1 MPLRADGP
9 SRFGLRGW
17 SIEPVVGALLVLFT
31 FSAFWGRL
39 TWSHVALIAIMLC
52 ATIILPRKHG
62 IASLIALAHIVG
74 WLALPL
80 PWTLMNL
87 GTSLFV
93 YNWMYHRRRG
103 RWWLAVADPVLQ
115 TAMWTMRHSWDDWAA
130 NFLGFSG
137 VTAFAAVAGQLA
149 CRRREAQDQAMRQG
163 EKALRSTRLLMAS
176 ELHDSVA
183 QTQALL
189 VMHLEELAD
198 DPHLSEDLTPQVIE
212 ALELSRAAARELRE
226 AMAALRNVDQ
236 DFRFLGRPGGHSLAQ
251 QWDQVQEAL
260 TDSGFNPQTRFDIG
274 DLTLSP
280 ELEHTI
286 SRTLGEL
293 VANLVWHGAPGE
305 CIVEVLEDQGS
316 IVIRTQNEI
325 GSDSPAKSGGDGL
338 VGMSQRVTMLGGT
351 CSFGPHGSLWRAT
364 VTIPL
369 PRTDAVKA

>member
-52 ATIILPRKHG
+52 ATIILPLKHG

-286 SRTLGEL
+286 SRILGEL

-305 CIVEVLEDQGS
+305 CIVEVLKDQ
-316 IVIRTQNEI
+316 
-325 GSDSPAKSGGDGL
+325 
-338 VGMSQRVTMLGGT
+338 
-351 CSFGPHGSLWRAT
+351 
-364 VTIPL
+364 
-369 PRTDAVKA
+369 